1 MAEGSEIGQTI
12 SELMQGRV
20 LFDEPMSRHTSI
32 GVGGPAD
39 ILAFPEGIEE
49 LVRLISCLREERVA
63 FMPIGNCTNLI
74 VRDGGFRGAM
84 ISLRSLQGVDI
95 CPGAGDSVFIA
106 AEAGVLLSHIVDL
119 SVRESLSGIEFC
131 AGIPGSVGGSVK
143 MNAGAYGREMKD
155 VIHSVTL
162 FNGQGDMREVSRDGL
177 PFSYRN
183 LDIPAGT
190 TITGTVLH
198 LTRGDRGRIEE
209 RVAEILDMRRG
220 KHPLEYRN
228 AGSVFKNLPG
238 YPAGQI
244 IDEIGMKGTRVGDAQ
259 VSEKHGN
266 FIVNLGQAT
275 AGDVI
280 SLIEIIRKKVLEQRG
295 IALDTEVRIVG
306 TGEKA

>member
-1 MAEGSEIGQTI
+1 MVKGSEIRQKI
-12 SELMQGRV
+12 SEMMPGRV

-39 ILAFPEGIEE
+39 ILAFPESIEE
-49 LVRLISCLREERVA
+49 LTGLISCLRKERVA
-63 FMPIGNCTNLI
+63 FIPIGNCTNLI

-84 ISLRSLQGVDI
+84 ISLRRLQQMDMRSGR
-95 CPGAGDSVFIA
+95 GDSVLIT
-106 AEAGVLLSHIVDL
+106 AEAGVLLSRIVDM
-119 SVRESLSGIEFC
+119 SVSESLSGIEFC
-131 AGIPGSVGGSVK
+131 AGIPGSIGGSVK
-143 MNAGAYGREMKD
+143 MNAGAYGKELKD
-155 VIHSVTL
+155 IIRSVSL
-162 FNGQGDMREVSRDGL
+162 FNGRGEIQEVSRDVL

-183 LDIPAGT
+183 LDIPEDT
-190 TITGTVLH
+190 TIIGTVLH
-198 LTRGDRGRIEE
+198 LTRGHREGIEKRIT
-209 RVAEILDMRRG
+209 EILELRRG

-238 YPAGQI
+238 CPAGQI
-244 IDEIGMKGTRVGDAQ
+244 IDELGIKGTRVGDAQ

-280 SLIEIIRKKVLEQRG
+280 SLIGIVRNRVMEQRG

>member
-1 MAEGSEIGQTI
+1 MAGGSEIRQKI
-12 SELMQGRV
+12 SELMPGRV
-20 LFDEPMSRHTSI
+20 FFDEPMSRHTSI

-39 ILAFPEGIEE
+39 VLAFPEGIEE
-49 LVRLISCLREERVA
+49 LTGLVSCLKEERVA
-63 FMPIGNCTNLI
+63 FIPIGNCTNLI

-84 ISLRSLQGVDI
+84 ISLRNLQGVDI
-95 CPGAGDSVFIA
+95 CPGEGDSVFIA

-131 AGIPGSVGGSVK
+131 AGIPGSIGGSVK

-155 VIHSVTL
+155 VIQRVTL
-162 FNGQGDMREVSRDGL
+162 FNGQGDIREVPGDDL
-177 PFSYRN
+177 PFTYRN
-183 LDIPAGT
+183 LDIPEGT

-198 LTRGDRGRIEE
+198 LSRGQKEKIEE
-209 RVAEILDMRRG
+209 RVSEILAMRRG

-244 IDEIGMKGTRVGDAQ
+244 IDEVGLKGTQVGDAQ

-280 SLIEIIRKKVLEQRG
+280 SLIEIVRKRVMEQRG

-306 TGEKA
+306 TGEAA